1 MYKLVTT
8 PDSSGYSV
16 TPGSEVIGTKLDGG
30 ASRTRVDIL
39 NAASTV
45 TCQWTLGPEDYE
57 YLRMFYS
64 LNVYNGGEQFLIDLI
79 LDSAELTEYRAKIIP
94 DTWKLVSQSGLQ
106 YVVSCNLEI
115 EAIVQDYEYLTGI
128 IMLMTEYGSL
138 QEANTVLNL
147 LEKLVNYDL
156 AGVPYHA

>member
-1 MYKLVTT
+1 MYKLVTP

-45 TCQWTLGPEDYE
+45 TCQWTVGPDEYE

-79 LDSAELTEYRAKIIP
+79 LDSAALIEYKAKFIP

-115 EAIVQDYEYLTGI
+115 EAIVQDYEYI
-128 IMLMTEYGSL
+128 QAIVMLVSQYGSM
-138 QEANTVLNL
+138 QEAKTVLNL

-156 AGVPYHA
+156 AGVPYDA